1 MCARVSF
8 TIKLQ
13 NTSDS
18 CFWTFWS
25 SLRFFIMNYYLGFE
39 NVWKCCKDKAAC
51 VVVILL
57 FKHFLLTR
65 ILKASCE
72 FYSRNMRCT
81 SILLILSS
89 HSLFRNCLVL
99 SLKNFEKQCWKVEGH
114 SVTIAGILMVTES
127 TEPIIVSSSLG
138 FFIGVSYGRI
148 WDKNY
153 ITIHIFII
161 SKLWYWIL
169 N

>member
-1 MCARVSF
+1 MVAQRCSVKTLFLEILQNSQENMCARVSF

-57 FKHFLLTR
+57 FKHLFTNPDSQG
-65 ILKASCE
+65 ILWILFTKHE
-72 FYSRNMRCT
+72 MHFYSKLSSALVEKLWKAVLKSSGSLSDHRRHFNGYRVNRT
-81 SILLILSS
+81 NHSFFQSWLLHRSIL
-89 HSLFRNCLVL
+89 
-99 SLKNFEKQCWKVEGH
+99 W
-114 SVTIAGILMVTES
+114 
-127 TEPIIVSSSLG
+127 
-138 FFIGVSYGRI
+138 
-148 WDKNY
+148 
-153 ITIHIFII
+153 
-161 SKLWYWIL
+161 
-169 N
+169 

>member
-1 MCARVSF
+1 MFESAAKTRPPVLWSYSF
-8 TIKLQ
+8 S
-13 NTSDS
+13 NT
-18 CFWTFWS
+18 
-25 SLRFFIMNYYLGFE
+25 Y
-39 NVWKCCKDKAAC
+39 
-51 VVVILL
+51 
-57 FKHFLLTR
+57 LLTR

-99 SLKNFEKQCWKVEGH
+99 SLKNFEKQCWKVVGH

-127 TEPIIVSSSLG
+127 TEPITVSSSLG

>member
-18 CFWTFWS
+18 CLWTFWS
-25 SLRFFIMNYYLGFE
+25 SLRFFIMNYYLGLKMFE
-39 NVWKCCKDKAAC
+39 SAAKTRPP
-51 VVVILL
+51 VLWSYS
-57 FKHFLLTR
+57 FSNTYLLTQ

-99 SLKNFEKQCWKVEGH
+99 SLKNFEKQCWKVVGH